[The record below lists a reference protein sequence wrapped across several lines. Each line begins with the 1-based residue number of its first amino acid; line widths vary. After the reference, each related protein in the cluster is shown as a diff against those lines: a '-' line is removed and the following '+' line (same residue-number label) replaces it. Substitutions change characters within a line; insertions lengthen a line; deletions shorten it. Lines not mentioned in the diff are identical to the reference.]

1 MQNTV
6 ICPRCGEENIE
17 GADRCKECLEPFRD
31 RDIPQAKEGLQRLL
45 METPVSEVT
54 RHSPVVVP
62 PDASVAEV
70 IRQMK
75 ADQKGLV
82 LVVADQLLVG
92 IFTERDILLNLVGEQ
107 KDLNQLKVRDCM
119 TRAPETVEPGDSLRI
134 ALNKMSVGGFR
145 HIPITEQGRVV
156 GLVTAKDA
164 LRFLARELLYK

>member
-1 MQNTV
+1 MQNIV

-17 GADRCKECLEPFRD
+17 GTDRCVECLEPFRD
-31 RDIPQAKEGLQRLL
+31 RDVPVPEEGLQKLL
-45 METPVSEVT
+45 METPVIEVGL
-54 RHSPVVVP
+54 HAPVMVA
-62 PDASVAEV
+62 PDTTVAEA

-75 ADQKGLV
+75 AAETGLV

-92 IFTERDILLNLVGEQ
+92 IFTERDILLNLVGTD
-107 KDLNQLKVRDCM
+107 KDFNELKVRDCM
-119 TRAPETVEPGDSLRI
+119 TRAPETVEPRDPLRN

-164 LRFLARELLYK
+164 LQFLAREVLYK